1 MSTQHERRRPGP
13 IRRRAALATAV
24 ITALALAAPVGG
36 ASAGAPRAV
45 ERSAGLFDPAFL
57 YDPAYAGW
65 EVAYAGNAI
74 GDVFNGGTTV
84 VVSTAPAQGNT
95 IGSP

>member
-1 MSTQHERRRPGP
+1 MSAQRQHRGPRP

-24 ITALALAAPVGG
+24 ITALAIATPVGG
-36 ASAGAPRAV
+36 ANATPRAV
-45 ERSAGLFDPAFL
+45 ERSARLYDLGFLNDPAF
-57 YDPAYAGW
+57 AGW

>member
-1 MSTQHERRRPGP
+1 MSTQRQRRRPSP
-13 IRRRAALATAV
+13 TRRRAALATAV
-24 ITALALAAPVGG
+24 ITALAIAAPVGG
-36 ASAGAPRAV
+36 ASATPRAV

-57 YDPAYAGW
+57 YDPAFAGW
-65 EVAYAGNAI
+65 EFAYAGNAI